1 MSDVKI
7 HDSICALAGK
17 GYLRICP
24 LCERLTRARA
34 DERERIAEIIR
45 AQIKSPTLQTQRV
58 LRLIETPTA

>member
-1 MSDVKI
+1 VSDVKL

-17 GYLRICP
+17 AYSRICP

-34 DERERIAEIIR
+34 DERERIADLIT

-58 LRLIETPTA
+58 LRLIANPTA